1 MVCTRSQKQQL
12 ADFDPEIERTA
23 RQRRREQNLQWEP
36 SLQGTVLHNLFT
48 GVLDSKE
55 GMAFVLPTAGQP
67 LRESLAAHATEVP
80 SCITYPEV
88 EDGSTFEIRHHML
101 EILPSFHGLST
112 DDPNMHLTEFLMGC
126 KNILV
131 RGFPAESIKLR
142 LFPYTLKDAARR
154 WLLTLHLEALHHGI
168 NSVRHF

>member
-12 ADFDPEIERTA
+12 TYFDPEIERTA

-36 SLQGTVLHNLFT
+36 SLQGTVLHTLFT
-48 GVLDSKE
+48 GDLDSKE

-88 EDGSTFEIRHHML
+88 EDGSTFEITA
-101 EILPSFHGLST
+101 SYVGDFT
-112 DDPNMHLTEFLMGC
+112 F
-126 KNILV
+126 
-131 RGFPAESIKLR
+131 FPW
-142 LFPYTLKDAARR
+142 F
-154 WLLTLHLEALHHGI
+154 I
-168 NSVRHF
+168 NR